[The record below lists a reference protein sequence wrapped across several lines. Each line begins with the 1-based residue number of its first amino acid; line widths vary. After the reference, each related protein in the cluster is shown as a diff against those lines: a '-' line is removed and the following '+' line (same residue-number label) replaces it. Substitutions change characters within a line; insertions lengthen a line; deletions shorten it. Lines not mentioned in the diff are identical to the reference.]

1 MAQIN
6 IWCPCFIHW
15 LLHFVVQWCFTEWS
29 IFYMICSQASF
40 FFFFFCQWITVQ
52 AAGSHAK
59 SVVYW
64 RIQVIWLSNS
74 CSAVPQ
80 SQKVSSHL
88 DVGVHNHLPSCSKWE
103 FGNCCFIWSIAS
115 KQQSDVCNKHLLFL
129 LIVTQKVSSVQLVS
143 FQDFKDLHVK

>member
-1 MAQIN
+1 MVPLFHSLITAF
-6 IWCPCFIHW
+6 CSPVMFHW
-15 LLHFVVQWCFTEWS
+15 
-29 IFYMICSQASF
+29 MIYILYDLFSGF
-40 FFFFFCQWITVQ
+40 LFFFFFCQWITVQ